1 MSKTL
6 RKLDIEDEIDL
17 VKLLKKV
24 YTKKRLI
31 IKYSIISA
39 FFGVVF
45 TLLQA
50 NQYTSSTTFIPQ
62 LSSDLKTGGSSLSG
76 LASLA
81 GIDLGEMEGSSEFPP
96 SLYPQV
102 VESVPFRLDLLS
114 SKIKLND
121 TELTIREYFLE
132 HNNPFNY
139 NRTIKKYTIGL
150 PSLVLGIFK
159 NETATTLKS
168 TPIYLVSKED
178 EELFVNLSKFLSL
191 SINKKEGFIT
201 MSFTDVNNKIA
212 AQIVKIAQTQLQE
225 KIIEFKVKSS
235 KELLD
240 FTVEQYNTKKSNFEM
255 LQDERAIF
263 VDKNINIS
271 SSLFQNKL
279 NRIER
284 ELNIAQNV
292 VQQLATQVEQAKLQ
306 VNKDT
311 PVFTTINP
319 VSIPF
324 EKSAPKRSFI
334 VIVFLFSGFVL
345 SCFYFLVKE
354 PLIEIIKFIKS

>member
-1 MSKTL
+1 MQGNENKSEIK
-6 RKLDIEDEIDL
+6 DEINL
-17 VKLLKKV
+17 YEHLKKI
-24 YTKKRLI
+24 YRSKRLI

-39 FFGVVF
+39 FIGTVF
-45 TLLQA
+45 ALLQP

-62 LSSDLKTGGSSLSG
+62 LSSELKSGGSLSG

-81 GIDLGEMEGSSEFPP
+81 GINLGGMEGSLEFPP

-114 SKIKLND
+114 SKIQIND
-121 TELTIREYFLE
+121 TEFSLREYFLE
-132 HNNPFNY
+132 KKKSY
-139 NRTIKKYTIGL
+139 NLIDTIKKYTVGL
-150 PSLVLGIFK
+150 PALILEIFK
-159 NETATTLKS
+159 SKIKTKS
-168 TPIYLVSKED
+168 TSSLIYIVSEED
-178 EELFVNLSKFLSL
+178 QKLFENLSDFLDL
-191 SINKKEGFIT
+191 SINEKDGFIT
-201 MSFTDVNNKIA
+201 MSFTDHNNRVA
-212 AQIVKIAQTQLQE
+212 AQIVKIAQTQLQD

-240 FTVEQYNTKKSNFEM
+240 FTVEQYNEKKSNFEM

-279 NRIER
+279 NRLES
-284 ELNIAQNV
+284 ELSIAQNV

-324 EKSAPKRSFI
+324 NKSAPERGLI
-334 VIVFLFSGFVL
+334 VLFFLILGFVS
-345 SCFYFLVKE
+345 SCFYVLFKE
-354 PLIEIIKFIKS
+354 HAIEILKSFKS